1 VNAQTV
7 GNRCSSMQGVERRVV
22 YEAPW
27 PCKIRVL
34 SPNDCTMRAL
44 SPRKRTAAVLQMA
57 RDAGKAQEALDA
69 VRDGLY
75 HHHWLARWRAIQVLR
90 DTVPRGDVDAVRELV
105 RLCRDPTPEVR
116 VAAPEALEKVPARA

>member
-1 VNAQTV
+1 ME
-7 GNRCSSMQGVERRVV
+7 GRVV

-34 SPNDCTMRAL
+34 SPNDDIMRSL
-44 SPRKRTAAVLQMA
+44 TPRKRAAAVLRMA

-90 DTVPRGDVDAVRELV
+90 DTVPRGDRDALRELV

-116 VAAPEALEKVPARA
+116 VAAPEALEKVPTRA